1 MKLRSLLIA
10 LSLGL
15 ILYLAPVLTMSLQN
29 RAQWHGLSRLA
40 QEDGVQRVA
49 NTSQLAVQPNPE
61 PTAQNDA
68 SVDSD
73 KALLVVAKWSSPTI
87 ATAGAPLTYTIIVTN
102 TGAATARDVT
112 IYDELPAGV
121 YFRGQSTL
129 TVSKG
134 DHPQLQVS
142 ERQITGTV
150 ATLQSAGRIVLIGRA
165 MVDPAATAT
174 QLINTVQVTAT
185 NNSNSNNRATIATEL
200 LAATPTSTPIPT
212 ATAVETATPQTPVTL
227 PPTATATAV
236 VAVATPTSTSVPDLA
251 DLQIRKSVA
260 PDPVRAGA
268 IVTYT
273 ILVSNL
279 GPGRAH
285 NLLIRDTLPAELFFD
300 GSSTL
305 SVLRGEQPQLLLSRT
320 TLTSTIALLNVNG
333 LITITAPVRMPMA
346 MVNQVHINQATVTAT
361 TPDQQPANNHADA
374 PVTLFP
380 APMMDHKTFLPTV
393 RQ

>member
-15 ILYLAPVLTMSLQN
+15 ILCLAPVLTMLLPN
-29 RAQWHGLSRLA
+29 RALWQGLSRLA
-40 QEDGVQRVA
+40 EEEVTQRVA
-49 NTSQLAVQPNPE
+49 STGQLAVQSNSE
-61 PTAQNDA
+61 PTAPNGA
-68 SVDSD
+68 HVDSD
-73 KALLVVAKWSSPTI
+73 KALLVVAKRSSPTMV
-87 ATAGAPLTYTIIVTN
+87 TAGAPLTYTIIVTN
-102 TGAATARDVT
+102 TGAATAREVA

-134 DHPQLQVS
+134 DHPQLQIS
-142 ERQITGTV
+142 ERQVTGTV
-150 ATLQSAGRIVLIGRA
+150 ATLQSAGRLIFIGRA
-165 MVDPAATAT
+165 IVDPAATAT
-174 QLINTVQVTAT
+174 VLTNTVQVTAT
-185 NNSNSNNRATIATEL
+185 NNSNSNNRATVETGL
-200 LAATPTSTPIPT
+200 QTATPTPT
-212 ATAVETATPQTPVTL
+212 ATATQTATPQTPATL
-227 PPTATATAV
+227 HPTATATAA
-236 VAVATPTSTSVPDLA
+236 VAVATPTSTRVPDLA
-251 DLQIRKSVA
+251 DLQIKKSVA

-285 NLLIRDTLPAELFFD
+285 NLVIRDTLPADLFFD
-300 GSSTL
+300 GSSMLT
-305 SVLRGEQPQLLLSRT
+305 VLRGEQPQLFLSRT
-320 TLTSTIALLNVNG
+320 TLTSTIAMLNANG
-333 LITITAPVRMPMA
+333 LITITAPVRMPVV

-361 TPDQQPANNHADA
+361 TPDPQPANNHVDA

-380 APMMDHKTFLPTV
+380 APMMDHKTFLPAV